1 MIIFL
6 VGVIMLAVLFYAYSL
21 CSFFLVQEV
30 RDRKIQ
36 NKLKRKTLFILSV
49 TPIANFLVF
58 IGFAL
63 GYFYELAKDS
73 VIEVIHEIEED

>member
-1 MIIFL
+1 MKLFL
-6 VGVIMLAVLFYAYSL
+6 VGVTLAVLFYTYAM
-21 CSFFLVQEV
+21 CSFFLVQGV

-49 TPIANFLVF
+49 IPIANFLVF
-58 IGFAL
+58 IGFVL
-63 GYFYELAKDS
+63 GYCYELAKDS